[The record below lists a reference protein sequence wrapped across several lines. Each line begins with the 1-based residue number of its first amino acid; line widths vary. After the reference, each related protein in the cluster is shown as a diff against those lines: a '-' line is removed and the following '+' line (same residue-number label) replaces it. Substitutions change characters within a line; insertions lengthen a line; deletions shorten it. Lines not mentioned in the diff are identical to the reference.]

1 MPYEV
6 YPRDPSDAT
15 TPIHFDIA
23 LEPGATPQEQ
33 YEATRTAINDEIYV
47 ALGGTAPLPPEGALG
62 FLGVNIDGEY
72 GDLGVLHGDVYAFFL
87 TGEDRDPAWP
97 SIEDCRAAADIVFDA
112 RAL

>member
-1 MPYEV
+1 MPYQV
-6 YPRDPSDAT
+6 YPHDPGDET

-23 LEPGATPQEQ
+23 LEPGATPEQ
-33 YEATRTAINDEIYV
+33 RYEATRIAINDEIY
-47 ALGGTAPLPPEGALG
+47 AELGGVGALPAEGALG

-72 GDLGVLHGDVYAFFL
+72 GDLNVLHGDVYAFFL

-97 SIEDCRAAADIVFDA
+97 TIEDCHAAADLVFDA